1 MYFSIVLLYNFFT
14 FVALYAKSVTMKIT
28 TRCTIWCLLLC
39 FFVANI
45 FFSCSRPSSTEV
57 VENREVQL
65 RFDSAYHFVVNNMLM
80 SHEYMD
86 TLLALCDEMASV
98 SPAQLEQRQIKLW
111 VYSYALAA
119 SVYINH
125 NELKRG
131 LASLQRAVELAD
143 SIGDRACLNRSVSML
158 ALIYSSWKLNDKAN
172 ELFDQVIATSDKKDV
187 LSTANAYLSKAI
199 HLVYTAK
206 YDSALYYLASI
217 DSLKIVP
224 EDMLPG
230 SYKSVD
236 YSMRFYRG
244 WCMTEIPDSLQRGIS
259 LLQGL
264 YDEYYPQKEEAVA
277 FEAVCC
283 RLGRAYELADN
294 RLKADMYY
302 REAKDMIL
310 SRPISFQLFE
320 TADPLMNAFIRENDT
335 DNMLELL
342 PAWKKIV
349 EQYYDNQL
357 NGMLAFYSVKL
368 DVAGMEKQMLQVEGK
383 LVQRRMEIIILMLVI
398 VLLLMLV
405 VWGILYWRYKKRQL
419 RTLFETLM
427 RRYIGWREMEM
438 YLVDNLEKRSLLPDV
453 PLQENDTDANDTG
466 GETVMDE
473 ESVSVED
480 TKGDEFYRNLYYR
493 VLLVM
498 ERDRLFLNPELSISL
513 LAKAAITNRTHLS
526 TAINRMTGNN
536 FSTWL
541 AEYRVNYAIH
551 LMTNSD
557 SVNLDTLY
565 KQAGFGS
572 RTTFFRQFK
581 QLTGLTPKQFLKQR
595 MS

>member
-1 MYFSIVLLYNFFT
+1 
-14 FVALYAKSVTMKIT
+14 MKIT
-28 TRCTIWCLLLC
+28 TRRTIWCLLLC
-39 FFVANI
+39 FFAANI
-45 FFSCSRPSSTEV
+45 FFSCSRPSSAGV

-65 RFDSAYHFVVNNMLM
+65 RFDSAYHFVINNMLM

-98 SPAQLEQRQIKLW
+98 SPAQLEQRQVKLW

-125 NELKRG
+125 NELKKG
-131 LASLQRAVELAD
+131 LVSLQRAIELAD

-158 ALIYSSWKLNDKAN
+158 ALIYSSWKLNDKAS
-172 ELFDQVIATSDKKDV
+172 ELFDQVIATSDKEDV
-187 LSTANAYLSKAI
+187 LSVANAYLAKAI
-199 HLVYTAK
+199 HLVYIAK
-206 YDSALYYLASI
+206 YDSALSYLASI
-217 DSLKIVP
+217 DSLKIAP

-244 WCMTEIPDSLQRGIS
+244 WCMTEIPDSLQRGVS
-259 LLQGL
+259 LLQVL
-264 YDEYYPQKEEAVA
+264 HDEYYPHKEEAVA
-277 FEAVCC
+277 FEAVCY
-283 RLGRAYELADN
+283 RLGRAYELAGD
-294 RLKADMYY
+294 RLRADMYY

-310 SRPISFQLFE
+310 SRPVSFQLFE

-342 PAWKKIV
+342 PVWKKIV

-357 NGMLAFYSVKL
+357 NGMLAYYSVEL
-368 DVAGMEKQMLQVEGK
+368 DVAGMEKQVVQVEGK

-405 VWGILYWRYKKRQL
+405 VWGILYWRHKKRQL

-438 YLVDNLEKRSLLPDV
+438 YLVDNLGKRSLLPDV
-453 PLQENDTDANDTG
+453 PLQENVMNDTDEESVA
-466 GETVMDE
+466 DE

-480 TKGDEFYRNLYYR
+480 TKGDDFYRGLYYR

-526 TAINRMTGNN
+526 AAINRMTGNN